1 MANAIKCINSLQV
14 INFGD
19 CLIRTEGAIALGES
33 LQNSNPEL
41 KELIASFGEVKI
53 EGGIALCEAM
63 IGKKNLTKF
72 DINGNQFGED
82 GITKL
87 SDLASQ
93 LVCKEA
99 FVELDD
105 DEGSDEDEEENET
118 QEENPTEEDPTEED
132 EEDEEN
138 FGLSVENLYSEINGD
153 ILKKIKSPNLILLMK
168 EFVEGSLNAEKA
180 AEIFMIFTSK
190 LSSSFPSSLTSFF

>member
-1 MANAIKCINSLQV
+1 MFSTKSHILSPRYC
-14 INFGD
+14 
-19 CLIRTEGAIALGES
+19 
-33 LQNSNPEL
+33 
-41 KELIASFGEVKI
+41 VKMWI
-53 EGGIALCEAM
+53 
-63 IGKKNLTKF
+63 
-72 DINGNQFGED
+72 
-82 GITKL
+82 
-87 SDLASQ
+87 
-93 LVCKEA
+93 
-99 FVELDD
+99 VELDD

-118 QEENPTEEDPTEED
+118 QEENPTEENPTEED